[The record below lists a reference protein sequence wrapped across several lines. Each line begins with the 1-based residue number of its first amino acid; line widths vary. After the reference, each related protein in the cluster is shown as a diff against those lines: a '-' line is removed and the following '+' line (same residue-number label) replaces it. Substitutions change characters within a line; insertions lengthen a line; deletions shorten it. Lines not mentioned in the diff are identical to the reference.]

1 MTEIYAHRGFS
12 GKYPENTLLA
22 FQKAAEAGAEG
33 IELDVHTTRDG
44 EVVVM
49 HDENTIRTTGTDA
62 LIKDLTLEEFKAL
75 DAGYIK
81 NGEFGFVAPPTLRE
95 VFELLKEIGMK
106 CNIEFKTGV
115 YEYENIERKVL
126 ALIDEFGFRER
137 IIVSSFNHFTCC
149 RFKELAPDVKI
160 GFLEESWLIH
170 PGAYTRARGAE
181 CFHPFFNML
190 NHENVQDL
198 RNNGIEI
205 NAWTINDECDMRKA
219 LRLQLEIG
227 ITNWPDKFLEIR
239 KEVCGK

>member
-95 VFELLKEIGMK
+95 VFELLPRIFRPRRKNRDVRIRRRERRRIPLAR
-106 CNIEFKTGV
+106 GV
-115 YEYENIERKVL
+115 VARSACRRKHYVVG
-126 ALIDEFGFRER
+126 DEF
-137 IIVSSFNHFTCC
+137 
-149 RFKELAPDVKI
+149 
-160 GFLEESWLIH
+160 
-170 PGAYTRARGAE
+170 AR
-181 CFHPFFNML
+181 P
-190 NHENVQDL
+190 
-198 RNNGIEI
+198 
-205 NAWTINDECDMRKA
+205 
-219 LRLQLEIG
+219 
-227 ITNWPDKFLEIR
+227 
-239 KEVCGK
+239 